1 MITNDGKEI
10 IAKFLLGQVPS
21 FATHLSIGCGAT
33 PLLGTDGYPSNL
45 HAKQR
50 MDFEMLRVPISSKGF
65 VDASVTYT
73 VTNKQISSNIA
84 ILTTSINHDIVAGE
98 IIVVSGID
106 SVFNG
111 EYRVSE
117 VTANTVKYQR
127 INTNVSSGATS
138 GSIVVIRTKVSMT
151 AEIVKEN
158 RYAATE
164 IGIWSFENNTLAS
177 QYDSRMIFN
186 FSQSWQKND
195 GLISSIP
202 LFNTDLSLLANGTEH
217 DAELDIQET
226 SDVFFAKT
234 SDTVFSN
241 NLRQTRK
248 EGPRYL
254 DKTLMVR
261 GDLSNIDISDGI
273 DGDWVSSGAC
283 VELEN
288 INFDISG
295 NNNSDILKLAFSLV
309 DQTSTGIESVP
320 DLRIMMEFYKTKANL
335 SGNYAKVQIYIPKSV
350 LTANRYHVSSWTKNQ
365 NVDYSNEAASS
376 LLPYTRFRTSTDFNS
391 SETRLCR
398 IFVEAIADGVASD
411 QHYVAFD
418 GFRIDNTTDNP
429 IYKMSGYSVVKYDGT
444 PAIIAPNA
452 NNYVDFRFSLGIS

>member
-33 PLLGTDGYPSNL
+33 PLLGTDEYPSNL
-45 HAKQR
+45 HAKQN

-73 VTNKQISSNIA
+73 VENKEILSNVA
-84 ILTTSINHDIVAGE
+84 ILTTSTNHDIVAGE

-106 SVFNG
+106 STFNG
-111 EYRVSE
+111 EYRVSA
-117 VTANTVKYQR
+117 VTTNTIEYQKINANVTS
-127 INTNVSSGATS
+127 VSSS
-138 GSIVVIRTKVSMT
+138 GSVVVIRTKVSMT
-151 AEIVKEN
+151 AEIIKEN

-186 FSQSWQKND
+186 FSQSWQKYD
-195 GLISSIP
+195 GATASTP
-202 LFNTDLSLLANGTEH
+202 PFNTDLSLSTDGTQH
-217 DAELDIQET
+217 DAELDIQEI

-234 SDTVFSN
+234 NDPVFSN
-241 NLRQTRK
+241 NLRQARK

-261 GDLSNIDISDGI
+261 GNLSTIDDSAGI
-273 DGDWVSSGAC
+273 DGDWISSGKY

-320 DLRIMMEFYKTKANL
+320 DLKIMMEFYKTKANL
-335 SGNYAKVQIYIPKSV
+335 SGNYAKAQIYIPKQT
-350 LTANRYHVSSWTKNQ
+350 LTSNRYYVASWTKNQ
-365 NVDYSNEAASS
+365 NVDYNNEVASS
-376 LLPYTRFRTSTDFNS
+376 LLPYIKFRTSTDFNS
-391 SETRLCR
+391 AETRLCR
-398 IFVEAIADGVASD
+398 IFVEAVVEGSASS

-418 GFRIDNTTDNP
+418 GFRIDNTTENP

>member
-33 PLLGTDGYPSNL
+33 PLNGTDNYPSNL

-73 VTNKQISSNIA
+73 VTNKRISSNTA

-106 SVFNG
+106 SIFNG

-117 VTANTVKYQR
+117 VTTNTIKYQR
-127 INTNVSSGATS
+127 INTNVSSGSTS
-138 GSIVVIRTKVSMT
+138 GSIVVIRTKVSLT

-164 IGIWSFENNTLAS
+164 IGIWSFENNTLES
-177 QYDSRMIFN
+177 QYDSRIIFN
-186 FSQSWQKND
+186 FSQSWQKNN
-195 GLISSIP
+195 GTISSTP
-202 LFNTDLSLLANGTEH
+202 KFNTDLSLLANGTEH

-226 SDVFFAKT
+226 ADVFFAKT
-234 SDTVFSN
+234 NDPIFAN
-241 NLRQTRK
+241 NLRQERK

-261 GDLSNIDISDGI
+261 GDLSTISSSNGI
-273 DGDWVSSGAC
+273 NGDWVSSGSY

-309 DQTSTGIESVP
+309 DQTSTAIQSVP
-320 DLRIMMEFYKTKANL
+320 DLKIMMEFYKTKANL
-335 SGNYAKVQIYIPKSV
+335 FSNYAKAQIYIPKSS
-350 LTANRYHVSSWTKNQ
+350 LTTNRYRVASWTKNQ
-365 NVDYSNEAASS
+365 NIDYSNEAASS
-376 LLPYTRFRTSTDFNS
+376 LLPYIKFRTSTDFNP

-398 IFVEAIADGVASD
+398 IFVQAIVDGSSSN

-418 GFRIDNTTDNP
+418 ALRIDNTTDNP
-429 IYKMSGYSVVKYDGT
+429 IYKMSGYSVVKYDGN
-444 PAIIAPNA
+444 PAMIAPNA

>member
-21 FATHLSIGCGAT
+21 FATHLSIGCGAN
-33 PLLGTDGYPSNL
+33 PLLGTDEYPANL

-50 MDFEMLRVPISSKGF
+50 MDFEMIRVPISSRGF

-73 VTNKQISSNIA
+73 VSNKQILLNAA
-84 ILTTSINHDIVAGE
+84 ILTTSTDHDIVVGE

-106 SVFNG
+106 SIFNG

-117 VTANTVKYQR
+117 VTTDTIEYQR
-127 INTNVSSGATS
+127 INTNVSSQASS

-177 QYDSRMIFN
+177 KYDSRMIFN
-186 FSQSWQKND
+186 FSQSWQKNSQN
-195 GLISSIP
+195 ISSTPI
-202 LFNTDLSLLANGTEH
+202 FNTDLSFLSDGTGH

-226 SDVFFAKT
+226 ADVFFAKT
-234 SDTVFSN
+234 SDPVFAN

-261 GDLSNIDISDGI
+261 GDLSTIDASDGI
-273 DGDWVSSGAC
+273 DGDWISSGSY

-295 NNNSDILKLAFSLV
+295 NNSSDILKLAFSLV

-320 DLRIMMEFYKTKANL
+320 DLKIMMEFYKTKANL
-335 SGNYAKVQIYIPKSV
+335 SGNYAKAQIYIPKSY
-350 LTANRYHVSSWTKNQ
+350 LTANRYHVASWTKNQ
-365 NVDYSNEAASS
+365 NVDYDNEAANS

-391 SETRLCR
+391 AETRLCR
-398 IFVEAIADGVASD
+398 IFVEAIAEGTPSD
-411 QHYVAFD
+411 QHYIAFD
-418 GFRIDNTTDNP
+418 GFRIDNTTENP